1 MESCAHLQRLVR
13 FEFQKLLKVQID
25 ELGLGLWLGFGFGGM
40 GDCTNSLTPTPP
52 RSNVRAFT
60 EQSTEGTEGYEM
72 SKGAGRGEGKHTGG
86 VA

>member
-1 MESCAHLQRLVR
+1 MDTECQY
-13 FEFQKLLKVQID
+13 
-25 ELGLGLWLGFGFGGM
+25 LGLWLGFGFGGM

-86 VA
+86 

>member
-1 MESCAHLQRLVR
+1 MFSDRV
-13 FEFQKLLKVQID
+13 D
-25 ELGLGLWLGFGFGGM
+25 YGLWLGFGFGGM

-60 EQSTEGTEGYEM
+60 KQSTEGTEGYEM

-86 VA
+86 VGRGEGKHTGG